1 MTPCAAIPYYFTV
14 TDKKR
19 TADLDW
25 EDLRHPPPP
34 TSRKSG
40 GNAPYRPIVFQTV
53 VIGRH
58 VECGIMR

>member
-1 MTPCAAIPYYFTV
+1 MA
-14 TDKKR
+14 DKKR
-19 TADLDW
+19 TADLDR
-25 EDLRHPPPP
+25 EDLRYFLAPARYGAL
-34 TSRKSG
+34 SARYG